1 MSIFQVESLAFQ
13 RHQIHSAI
21 FVVTINQK
29 FILYL
34 YEDGTNERYVECD
47 SLKHFLRAINA
58 RLKRSIPFSR
68 YHDYDWYSINTLLSH
83 TNLNRIGSLLQSLST
98 EPLDN
103 VFAVPAHAVAPV
115 VQPQV
120 PVQEERP
127 ASDNQM
133 LVQVMLDIQHRM
145 FSLENALRSTAVSSK
160 VHSSDEHYLVIF
172 RSNTTSNKYYFFR
185 VQYKCLAT
193 RIRDLQNDERFPDG
207 LTLLRYFQ
215 TPNAVR
221 FFNTLID
228 RFSNYLI
235 RHDCCLVER
244 RSDLWRERQMI
255 ENICVFYDSQ
265 NLTDSLPSPLERS
278 DKVITPLQS
287 NETRDYR
294 AIYNSPDLL
303 SH

>member
-1 MSIFQVESLAFQ
+1 M
-13 RHQIHSAI
+13 
-21 FVVTINQK
+21 
-29 FILYL
+29 
-34 YEDGTNERYVECD
+34 
-47 SLKHFLRAINA
+47 
-58 RLKRSIPFSR
+58 
-68 YHDYDWYSINTLLSH
+68 
-83 TNLNRIGSLLQSLST
+83 
-98 EPLDN
+98 
-103 VFAVPAHAVAPV
+103 
-115 VQPQV
+115 
-120 PVQEERP
+120 
-127 ASDNQM
+127 
-133 LVQVMLDIQHRM
+133 
-145 FSLENALRSTAVSSK
+145 
-160 VHSSDEHYLVIF
+160 
-172 RSNTTSNKYYFFR
+172 
-185 VQYKCLAT
+185 QYKCLAT

-244 RSDLWRERQMI
+244 RSDLWSERQMI